1 MNFTPSTIII
11 TYMTMF
17 IIGCMLGY
25 GLEVLF
31 RRLCTA
37 KKWVNPG
44 FLVGPWLP
52 LYGSGLVIM
61 FSLTMLFA
69 NVFSSD
75 VAIYNPFG
83 NIFGRT
89 LASGATPYDLIIIG
103 CMWISLVLLEFLAGI
118 LFVKGFKIR
127 LWDYTNMR
135 GNIMGVICPLFNLFW
150 LIIAVGYYYLLSPIV
165 YLSMQEGAQ
174 YMFGTSDGSHVAHF
188 GLILVI
194 GIIYGFFIIDLVK
207 SLNLFHAIRKFTK
220 ESTIVKK
227 YEELREEVK
236 RKQATAKAK
245 ISEHIPEVF
254 KKRKQD
260 KPKKDNKFV
269 MFIQK
274 LIFIDPSLKDTSG
287 NYDEKGRPISEKKEN
302 E

>member
-17 IIGCMLGY
+17 IIGCMAGY

-31 RRLCTA
+31 RRFFTA

-52 LYGSGLVIM
+52 LYGSGLVLM
-61 FSLTMLFA
+61 FTLTMIFA
-69 NVFSSD
+69 VAFPKNVE
-75 VAIYNPFG
+75 IYNPYG

-89 LASGATPYDLIIIG
+89 IACGATAYDLIIIA

-118 LFVKGFKIR
+118 IFVKGFKIR
-127 LWDYTNMR
+127 LWDYSNMR
-135 GNIMGVICPLFNLFW
+135 GNILGAICPLFNLFW
-150 LIIAVGYYYLLSPIV
+150 LIIAIIYYYLLSPIV
-165 YLSMQEGAQ
+165 YSSMIGGAE

-220 ESTIVKK
+220 ESVVMKK
-227 YEELREEVK
+227 YEELREEAR
-236 RKQATAKAK
+236 RKQASAKAVIK
-245 ISEHIPEVF
+245 EHIPNVL
-254 KKRKQD
+254 KRK
-260 KPKKDNKFV
+260 KNKAEKKENR
-269 MFIQK
+269 FIAFCEK
-274 LIFIDPSLKDTSG
+274 IIFIDPKKKDTSS
-287 NYDEKGRPISEKKEN
+287 NYDENGRPIGEKKDN
-302 E
+302 